1 MPRSSVPCS
10 AERRTSE
17 VSSSAERAEASS
29 SCGSTPIRRRIAF
42 AVPLKNRMIGPAAIV
57 KPRWKRW
64 TAFAVASGA
73 AIARFFGTSSPKI
86 IVTPVARISAIAS
99 AIAGTAP
106 SGTPI
111 DSSGPETRS
120 AIAGSAM

>member
-1 MPRSSVPCS
+1 M
-10 AERRTSE
+10 
-17 VSSSAERAEASS
+17 
-29 SCGSTPIRRRIAF
+29 
-42 AVPLKNRMIGPAAIV
+42 

-73 AIARFFGTSSPKI
+73 AIARFLGTSSPKI
-86 IVTPVARISAIAS
+86 IVTPVARIRAIAS

-111 DSSGPETRS
+111 DSSGPDDEVGDRRLGHV
-120 AIAGSAM
+120 ADQQVGDA